1 MNFRSLIRI
10 LALSCLALQSQGV
23 HAGAYEDM
31 LHAIRT
37 DDQTTI
43 IDLLRRGVDIETVSP
58 QGETL
63 LMLAAR
69 EGKPIVIETLLAAKP
84 RINARNP
91 LGETALMLAAI
102 QGHTE
107 AVKMLIAAGA
117 PVNQSG
123 WTPLIYA
130 AARDRVD
137 IAKLLIAKGANV
149 NAAADNGTTALMMA
163 AREGYLQML
172 LLLLES

>member
-1 MNFRSLIRI
+1 MNFRILIHV
-10 LALSCLALQSQGV
+10 LAVSCLAMQSPGV

-37 DDQTTI
+37 DDQQTI
-43 IDLLRRGVDIETVSP
+43 VDLLRRGVDVETVSP

-69 EGKPIVIETLLAAKP
+69 EGRPIVIKTLLAAKP
-84 RINARNP
+84 RIQARNP

-107 AVKMLIAAGA
+107 A
-117 PVNQSG
+117 
-123 WTPLIYA
+123 
-130 AARDRVD
+130 
-137 IAKLLIAKGANV
+137 
-149 NAAADNGTTALMMA
+149 
-163 AREGYLQML
+163 
-172 LLLLES
+172 